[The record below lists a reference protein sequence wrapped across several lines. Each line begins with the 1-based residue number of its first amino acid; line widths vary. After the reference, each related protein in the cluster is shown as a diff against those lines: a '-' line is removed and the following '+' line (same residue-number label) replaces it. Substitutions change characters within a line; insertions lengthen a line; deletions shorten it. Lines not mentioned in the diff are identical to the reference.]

1 MVDKYQTMMTQF
13 LAETQPDMFQAT
25 DDPDVWQAVVS
36 PQKVKGFQNYINR
49 LRMQDEEV
57 HKAAEAGEAWKNE
70 LKRWMGASSEL
81 QKNMKILKN
90 EDEQKMEEL
99 AFEREVIS
107 KGMLT
112 HQRTNLR
119 PEQKENQTM
128 DVAPS
133 EKPGWMMAEG
143 SNFWSVNEKDP
154 YWQTP
159 QGYEEA
165 MNLYGFKPGWIQEPV
180 EDENIVDLQPT
191 RRISL

>member
-36 PQKVKGFQNYINR
+36 PQKVQGFQNYINR
-49 LRMQDEEV
+49 LRMQDE
-57 HKAAEAGEAWKNE
+57 
-70 LKRWMGASSEL
+70 
-81 QKNMKILKN
+81 
-90 EDEQKMEEL
+90 QKMEEL
-99 AFEREVIS
+99 AVEREVIS

-119 PEQKENQTM
+119 PEQKENQIM